1 MKHKVYGSRIFS
13 PESRRKLI
21 FWQEKGT
28 KILKENIG
36 KELKRHK
43 DILKQREKYGM
54 EDQVI
59 IFYLAVPIKY
69 RDIISTSGFIK
80 DELNQAFED
89 FEFEILEHSS
99 IMGEDIENNIDCKVI
114 GKHEKGFIIK
124 DCYRIMNYW
133 KERYK
138 KHENE
143 TRTFSSPLR
152 KGNCFYGIKKKN

>member
-54 EDQVI
+54 KDQVI

-69 RDIISTSGFIK
+69 RDIINTSGFVK
-80 DELNQAFED
+80 DELNQAFKE
-89 FEFEILEHSS
+89 FEFKILDSCSGME
-99 IMGEDIENNIDCKVI
+99 EDIIKKIDCKVI
-114 GKHEKGFIIK
+114 GKYERSIIIK
-124 DCYRIMNYW
+124 DCYKFMN
-133 KERYK
+133 
-138 KHENE
+138 
-143 TRTFSSPLR
+143 
-152 KGNCFYGIKKKN
+152 